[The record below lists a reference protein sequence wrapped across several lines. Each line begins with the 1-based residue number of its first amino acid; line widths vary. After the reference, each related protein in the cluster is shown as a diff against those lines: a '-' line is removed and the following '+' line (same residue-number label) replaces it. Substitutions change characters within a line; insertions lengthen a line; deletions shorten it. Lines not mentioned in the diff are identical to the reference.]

1 MGDGRWEM
9 GDGRWEMGDGRWK
22 NKDFEQKEKN
32 WARNSFFSIVFG
44 YVILFLVLNF

>member
-22 NKDFEQKEKN
+22 IGGLEGRGCVGMEDWGLQLH
-32 WARNSFFSIVFG
+32 G
-44 YVILFLVLNF
+44 